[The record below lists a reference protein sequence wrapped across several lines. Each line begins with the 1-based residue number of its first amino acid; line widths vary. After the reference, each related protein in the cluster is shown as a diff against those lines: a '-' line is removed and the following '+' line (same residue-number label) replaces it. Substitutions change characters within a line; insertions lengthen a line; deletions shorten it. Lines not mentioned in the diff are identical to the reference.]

1 MRSAWTRSA
10 WMRGFGVMLAIA
22 AATAACD
29 RHDAGDESTP
39 TATEPPTLTTP
50 SVALPVTPRSEVH
63 PPTPLVTASSL
74 DTSVSLS
81 ENVGGATRGAG
92 PPATRPEVV
101 SRSPSY
107 EVAPVTERDLDVLA
121 GGLVVPVSG
130 VARSELRDSY
140 TEARG
145 AGGERAHEA
154 IDIMAARGTP
164 VLAATDGRLLKLFNS
179 RPGGLM
185 IYTTDASERFILFY
199 GHLDGYAAG
208 LTDGMRLTRGQ
219 VIGYVG
225 TTGNAA
231 PDAPHL
237 HFGILRG
244 NPAVSW
250 SEGTPVNPYPL
261 LAPK

>member
-1 MRSAWTRSA
+1 MVTIAW
-10 WMRGFGVMLAIA
+10 A
-22 AATAACD
+22 AASAGCD
-29 RHDAGDESTP
+29 GQDAGDDAGRTS
-39 TATEPPTLTTP
+39 TEPPTLSQP
-50 SVALPVTPRSEVH
+50 SVALPVTPGSEVH
-63 PPTPLVTASSL
+63 PPTPTVTVSTA
-74 DTSVSLS
+74 DTSVSLR
-81 ENVGGATRGAG
+81 ENVGGATRVAGPRENVGGATRAAG
-92 PPATRPEVV
+92 PPATRPDAF
-101 SRSPSY
+101 SRSTSY
-107 EVAPVTERDLDVLA
+107 EGAPVTERDLAALA
-121 GGLVVPVSG
+121 AGLVVPVTG
-130 VARSELRDSY
+130 VARSALRDSY

>member
-1 MRSAWTRSA
+1 
-10 WMRGFGVMLAIA
+10 LAA
-22 AATAACD
+22 
-29 RHDAGDESTP
+29 
-39 TATEPPTLTTP
+39 
-50 SVALPVTPRSEVH
+50 
-63 PPTPLVTASSL
+63 
-74 DTSVSLS
+74 
-81 ENVGGATRGAG
+81 
-92 PPATRPEVV
+92 
-101 SRSPSY
+101 
-107 EVAPVTERDLDVLA
+107 
-121 GGLVVPVSG
+121 GLVVPVSG
-130 VARSELRDSY
+130 VARSGLRDSY

-145 AGGERAHEA
+145 GGGERAHEA

-164 VLAATDGRLLKLFNS
+164 VLAATGGRLLKLFNS

-225 TTGNAA
+225 TTGNAQA
-231 PDAPHL
+231 DAPHL

-250 SEGTPVNPYPL
+250 SAGTPVNPYLL

>member
-1 MRSAWTRSA
+1 MVTIAWA
-10 WMRGFGVMLAIA
+10 AAIA
-22 AATAACD
+22 GCGGQ
-29 RHDAGDESTP
+29 DAGDDAGRTS
-39 TATEPPTLTTP
+39 TEPPTLSQP
-50 SVALPVTPRSEVH
+50 SVALPVTPGSEVH
-63 PPTPLVTASSL
+63 APTPTVIASTA
-74 DTSVSLS
+74 DTSVSLR
-81 ENVGGATRGAG
+81 ENVGGATRATRTAG

-101 SRSPSY
+101 SPSTSY
-107 EVAPVTERDLDVLA
+107 DGAPVTEGDLAVLA
-121 GGLVVPVSG
+121 AGLVVPVSG

-154 IDIMAARGTP
+154 VDIMAARGTP

-199 GHLDGYAAG
+199 GHLDGYAEG

-225 TTGNAA
+225 TTGNA
-231 PDAPHL
+231 PPGAPHL

-250 SEGTPVNPYPL
+250 SEGTPVNPYLL
-261 LAPK
+261 LAPSSR

>member
-1 MRSAWTRSA
+1 MS
-10 WMRGFGVMLAIA
+10 
-22 AATAACD
+22 TA
-29 RHDAGDESTP
+29 
-39 TATEPPTLTTP
+39 
-50 SVALPVTPRSEVH
+50 
-63 PPTPLVTASSL
+63 

-81 ENVGGATRGAG
+81 ENVGGATRAAGPRENVGGATRAAD
-92 PPATRPEVV
+92 PPATRPDAV
-101 SRSPSY
+101 SRSTSY
-107 EVAPVTERDLDVLA
+107 EGAPVTERDLAELA
-121 GGLVVPVSG
+121 AGLVVPVSG
-130 VARSELRDSY
+130 VARSGLRDSY

-145 AGGERAHEA
+145 GGGERAHEA

-164 VLAATDGRLLKLFNS
+164 VLAATGGRLLKLFNS

-225 TTGNAA
+225 TTGNAQA
-231 PDAPHL
+231 DAPHL

-250 SEGTPVNPYPL
+250 SAGTPVNPYLL

>member
-1 MRSAWTRSA
+1 MKSGVVMVMVAW
-10 WMRGFGVMLAIA
+10 A
-22 AATAACD
+22 AATAGCN
-29 RHDAGDESTP
+29 RENAGEDVGRTS
-39 TATEPPTLTTP
+39 TEPPTLSTP
-50 SVALPVTPRSEVH
+50 SVALPVTPGSEVH
-63 PPTPLVTASSL
+63 PPAPTVTMSAVDSSASL
-74 DTSVSLS
+74 R
-81 ENVGGATRGAG
+81 ENVGGATRAAG
-92 PPATRPEVV
+92 PPAMRPDVV
-101 SRSPSY
+101 SRSTSH
-107 EVAPVTERDLDVLA
+107 EGAPATERDLEVLA
-121 GGLVVPVSG
+121 AGLVVPVSG
-130 VARSELRDSY
+130 VARSQLRDSY

-244 NPAVSW
+244 NPAMSW
-250 SEGTPVNPYPL
+250 SAGTPVNPYPL